1 MDVGVWLWLVNHAR
15 SPLKRSLFCQVHF
28 IIYLFIFALP
38 EYDGSW
44 KSSAERTETDWFWG
58 LWLWSVERS
67 VAETTERLVTDPPRA
82 RGGGV
87 GPWTW

>member
-1 MDVGVWLWLVNHAR
+1 MEVVCRADR
-15 SPLKRSLFCQVHF
+15 
-28 IIYLFIFALP
+28 
-38 EYDGSW
+38 
-44 KSSAERTETDWFWG
+44 TDWFWG